1 MDLSR
6 NSTRTEEAYSARGC
20 PERRVTGVQS
30 GTTFPPEITFLTV
43 KSCDHCKSLNL
54 SFGFAK
60 RLMDFNKALSA
71 IDERTVKLAR
81 ILDDSQLSRLSDQMR
96 KSEGIWAK
104 IHDLEALEHRSDDL
118 SLSPAPCDLQVH
130 RSTPKKG
137 SSAIGF
143 FDEGLTLNETGPA
156 HEDLHL
162 NARSKEIGYTTENDS
177 IDFSAEEIPPA
188 AAPGNAW
195 NGDPSLFTHGA
206 EHSKELD
213 SGIQEGESIQPEEGE
228 PEKDAY
234 QAELGP
240 PSGSQSKT
248 SLGSTQGDAEMEKPT
263 AQKRDTV
270 WSRVPMFI
278 RLFVFAAV
286 GFLML
291 GSLHWCRYRVPRS
304 WVSDSFMGDVLNLC
318 HDPLCNPPI

>member
-81 ILDDSQLSRLSDQMR
+81 ILDD
-96 KSEGIWAK
+96 K
-104 IHDLEALEHRSDDL
+104 
-118 SLSPAPCDLQVH
+118 
-130 RSTPKKG
+130 
-137 SSAIGF
+137 
-143 FDEGLTLNETGPA
+143 
-156 HEDLHL
+156 
-162 NARSKEIGYTTENDS
+162 
-177 IDFSAEEIPPA
+177 
-188 AAPGNAW
+188 
-195 NGDPSLFTHGA
+195 
-206 EHSKELD
+206 HSKELD

-263 AQKRDTV
+263 AQKRDTKKQKTHKMQKSIGV
-270 WSRVPMFI
+270 LCVFLLLCAALSETIGLVIAAKEKRGWTLNSAGYLLGPHAIDSHRTLSDKQGFGGKRDLPMEEDFKSGPLRI
-278 RLFVFAAV
+278 ADENVIHTIID
-286 GFLML
+286 FLSYLKLKEMGAL
-291 GSLHWCRYRVPRS
+291 DNLSSSLT
-304 WVSDSFMGDVLNLC
+304 SDETAQ
-318 HDPLCNPPI
+318 P

>member
-1 MDLSR
+1 MGRWQAGHSCSPFSVVGQNLRFLLHVMDLSR

-162 NARSKEIGYTTENDS
+162 NARSKEIGYTTENDR
-177 IDFSAEEIPPA
+177 A
-188 AAPGNAW
+188 
-195 NGDPSLFTHGA
+195 LKGA
-206 EHSKELD
+206 GFWYSRRREHSARRGRTRERRVSGRTWSTLRLSVQDQPWKHTGRRRNGETHSPKERH
-213 SGIQEGESIQPEEGE
+213 SVVQ
-228 PEKDAY
+228 
-234 QAELGP
+234 
-240 PSGSQSKT
+240 GSDVHT
-248 SLGSTQGDAEMEKPT
+248 
-263 AQKRDTV
+263 
-270 WSRVPMFI
+270 
-278 RLFVFAAV
+278 FVCICSC
-286 GFLML
+286 GFPYA
-291 GSLHWCRYRVPRS
+291 GFS
-304 WVSDSFMGDVLNLC
+304 
-318 HDPLCNPPI
+318 PLVQV